1 MRLALAAAGA
11 AAVTGLALL
20 AAPAARADTVIPRV
34 DLLTTL
40 SGPVFEPDD
49 LGASET
55 LYQVKVVND
64 PSGATAAATGVVL
77 KTTAFECP
85 RGDTVWLH
93 CTPYLDVVK
102 HLGPIAPGA
111 DYDDVLVLDL
121 PNNQTDVWFR
131 LATDVVH
138 VDQLNLGPAP
148 GTCLQGQNASGP
160 CAGSTLDLLP

>member
-20 AAPAARADTVIPRV
+20 AVPAARADTVIPQVNLRAT
-34 DLLTTL
+34 LT
-40 SGPVFEPDD
+40 GPVFEPDD

-55 LYQVKVVND
+55 MYQVKLTND
-64 PSGATAAATGVVL
+64 QSATATATGVVL

-85 RGDTVWLH
+85 RGDMVWLH
-93 CTPYLDVVK
+93 CSPYLDVVK

-111 DYDDVLVLDL
+111 DYDDVLILDL

-148 GTCLQGQNASGP
+148 GTCVNGQNIGGL
-160 CAGSTLDLLP
+160 CDGSTLDLLP

>member
-20 AAPAARADTVIPRV
+20 AVPAARADTVIPQV
-34 DLLTTL
+34 DLRTTL
-40 SGPVFEPDD
+40 TGPVFEPDD

-55 LYQVKVVND
+55 MYQVRVVND
-64 PSGATAAATGVVL
+64 ESATATATGVVI

-85 RGDTVWLH
+85 RGDMVWLH
-93 CTPYLDVVK
+93 CSPYLSVVK
-102 HLGPIAPGA
+102 RLGPIAPGA
-111 DYDDVLVLDL
+111 DYDDVLLLDL

-131 LATDVVH
+131 LATDVTH

-148 GTCLQGQNASGP
+148 GSCINGQHPVGP